1 MGSRQVLAES
11 SLRILSDSKSSPS
24 CDLDRAGIGA
34 KHRAAAFYV
43 SDLTSLK
50 PFVYGVII
58 IVILCLHVML
68 PFVTVLKI
76 SVNKS
81 ENNYIKQSLTERMS

>member
-1 MGSRQVLAES
+1 MGSR
-11 SLRILSDSKSSPS
+11 SLRVLSDSKSSPS
-24 CDLDRAGIGA
+24 CDLGRAGIGA
-34 KHRAAAFYV
+34 KHKAAAFYV
-43 SDLTSLK
+43 SNLTSLK

-58 IVILCLHVML
+58 IVILCLHVIL

-81 ENNYIKQSLTERMS
+81 ENNYIKQSLTERMSKKARR